1 MVINAEKKKAIAEEI
16 DRVLFPEGRET
27 PAGITVKE
35 YAAINDMTESVAR
48 NFLTK
53 AKDAGELA
61 GRKVLLNRSWTWVF
75 WVPKEEKGEEAA
87 GSLGIV
93 SSIRD
98 TG

>member
-1 MVINAEKKKAIAEEI
+1 MVIDAEKKKSIAEEI
-16 DRVLFPEGRET
+16 DRVLFPDGREVPT
-27 PAGITVKE
+27 GITVKE
-35 YAAINDMTESVAR
+35 YAAIHDITESVAR

-53 AKDAGELA
+53 AKDAGELV

-75 WVPKEEKGEEAA
+75 WVPEEEKDEEAA
-87 GSLGIV
+87 DSLGIV